1 MPENAI
7 PQAAAGSDDAAAAHA
22 ANSTIAASDAIA
34 RIVEA
39 RRDMPGA
46 LLPILH
52 DIQDSQ
58 GFIPASAVPVI
69 AKALNLSRAEVHGV
83 ITFYHHFREQPAG
96 RHVVQVCRA
105 EACQSVGADGLAAHA
120 CQSLGCDF
128 HETTADG
135 QFTLEPVYCL
145 GQCATGPAMMIGER
159 VHGRVDAR
167 RFDRLIDAVREDEEV
182 RA

>member
-1 MPENAI
+1 MPEIAI
-7 PQAAAGSDDAAAAHA
+7 PTAQAGRDGADATV
-22 ANSTIAASDAIA
+22 ANAAIA
-34 RIVEA
+34 RIVAA
-39 RRDMPGA
+39 RRDVPGA

-58 GFIPASAVPVI
+58 GFIPADAVPVI

-105 EACQSVGADGLAAHA
+105 EACQSVGADALAVHA
-120 CQSLGCDF
+120 RKTLGCDF

-135 QFTLEPVYCL
+135 RFTLEPVYCL
-145 GQCATGPAMMIGER
+145 GQCACGPAMTIGDR
-159 VHGRVDAR
+159 LHARVDAQ
-167 RFDRLIDAVREDEEV
+167 RFDKLINAVREDENDNEGA

>member
-1 MPENAI
+1 MPETANPKA
-7 PQAAAGSDDAAAAHA
+7 PAGSDGHDVAG
-22 ANSTIAASDAIA
+22 AIA
-34 RIVEA
+34 RIVA
-39 RRDMPGA
+39 AKRDMPGA

-58 GFIPASAVPVI
+58 GFIPAEAVPVI
-69 AKALNLSRAEVHGV
+69 AKGLNLSRAEVHGV

-105 EACQSVGADGLAAHA
+105 EACQSVGADALAAHA
-120 CQSLGCDF
+120 RRSLGCDF

-145 GQCATGPAMMIGER
+145 GQCACGPAMMIGDR
-159 VHGRVDAR
+159 LHARVDAK
-167 RFDRLIDAVREDEEV
+167 RFDELIEAVREDEEA

>member
-1 MPENAI
+1 MPETI
-7 PQAAAGSDDAAAAHA
+7 PTGSAAADVAD
-22 ANSTIAASDAIA
+22 TVA
-34 RIVEA
+34 RIVAA

-58 GFIPASAVPVI
+58 GFIPADAVPVI
-69 AKALNLSRAEVHGV
+69 ARALNLSRAEVHGV

-96 RHVVQVCRA
+96 RTVVQVCRA
-105 EACQSVGADGLAAHA
+105 EACQSVGADALAAHA
-120 CQSLGCDF
+120 RRALGCDF

-145 GQCATGPAMMIGER
+145 GQCACGPAMTIGDR
-159 VHGRVDAR
+159 LHGRVDAQ
-167 RFDRLIDAVREDEEV
+167 RFDKLIDAIREREE
-182 RA
+182 AQA